1 MRILKVS
8 GDFKETSNSCNE
20 FIEQLIQYL
29 KEDNN
34 DYFKIILK
42 DNYKNNTYSCTH
54 KPIFDKLT
62 NWVSS
67 LTNLNDN
74 NILQDLE
81 ENFKD
86 ANIVSYVKESIERN
100 KDRDIAPHLEDLRI
114 KYLLEN
120 IENIQEIS
128 EYDDEIIKTYTFTAH
143 KDLWI
148 SATSNNFSLKIKI
161 LKSNDNIN
169 TSEVQEM
176 LYYFAKGTGLF
187 TVTSIEDEDEFEFF
201 NINEI
206 FENPSFETDCFGN
219 DAGYDEIS
227 AYLNEQLPD
236 GFEINELDI
245 NYIPNR

>member
-1 MRILKVS
+1 MRVIKVS

-20 FIEQLIQYL
+20 FMEQLIQYL

-34 DYFKIILK
+34 NYFKIILK
-42 DNYKNNTYSCTH
+42 DNYKNKTYSYKH

-62 NWVSS
+62 EWVSN
-67 LTNLNDN
+67 LKNLNDD

-86 ANIVSYVKESIERN
+86 ENIVSYMKEHIEIN
-100 KDRDIAPHLEDLRI
+100 KDRELAPHLDDLRI
-114 KYLLEN
+114 EYLLKNVED
-120 IENIQEIS
+120 IQEMS

-148 SATSNNFSLKIKI
+148 SDISDNFSLKIKI
-161 LKSNDNIN
+161 LKSNDNIY
-169 TSEVQEM
+169 TDRIQDM
-176 LYYFAKGTGLF
+176 IYYFTKGTGEF
-187 TVTSIEDEDEFEFF
+187 TVTSIEDKFEFF
-201 NINEI
+201 DINEI
-206 FENPSFETDCFGN
+206 FENPSFETECFGN

-227 AYLNEQLPD
+227 NYLNEQLPD

-245 NYIPNR
+245 NYIQNR